1 MKFSSVIG
9 LTKIDDS
16 EFDAK
21 EKIGFIIYNG
31 EDEKYYVKVNLQKNK
46 TKEVYR
52 FETLEEAREYIRS
65 IKTNDN

>member
-31 EDEKYYVKVNLQKNK
+31 EDKRYYVKVNLRQDK

-65 IKTNDN
+65 MKTNDN